1 MKNKEFT
8 SREWFR
14 ISNESDESI
23 TIDIDGY
30 IGWDEKASWDDV
42 KKKLIDVATKA
53 QKKLI
58 VNIHSLGGFIDDG
71 LMIHDALRMTKAKVT
86 TRAYSMIAS
95 AATVIA
101 QAGDVRQM
109 SSNALY
115 LIHKASMIAWG
126 NSNQI
131 AVVLQDLNTIDE
143 RIMELY
149 AKRSK
154 VDKKAIQDL
163 MEENNGTGKWIDAE
177 EALKYGLIDEILEP
191 SKAVAMI
198 DSETI
203 KKYNLP
209 QIPKEMMEKI
219 QSENE
224 ISEPKKGIL
233 KKIIDFFGSLGIK
246 VENDEPDP
254 QPIADNP
261 VIETPVAE
269 TANAD
274 PAPITDSIPEIP
286 LVESPIAEP
295 EKIENNIEVDIL
307 KIENVRLLKEVDDLK
322 ASLSEAQQ
330 KLAQAGAQSTKPGGI
345 IGREDPDLAV
355 SEDQKS
361 WNEDAEKLV
370 DMLTLRKLKNK
381 SNSKIPKE

>member
-1 MKNKEFT
+1 MKNKEVT
-8 SREWFR
+8 SREWLR
-14 ISNESDESI
+14 ISNESDEST

-30 IGWDEKASWDDV
+30 IGWDDAASWPDV

-58 VNIHSLGGFIDDG
+58 VNIHSLGGFLDDG

-86 TRAYSMIAS
+86 TRAYSFIAS

-126 NSNQI
+126 NSNQVAI
-131 AVVLQDLNTIDE
+131 ILQDLNTIDD
-143 RIMELY
+143 RIVELY

-154 VDKKAIQDL
+154 VDKKVIQDL
-163 MEENNGTGKWIDAE
+163 MEENNGTGKWIDAD
-177 EALKYGLIDEILEP
+177 EALQYGLIDEILEP

-198 DSETI
+198 DPDTI

-209 QIPKEMMEKI
+209 QIPKEMIEKM
-219 QSENE
+219 QSGIE
-224 ISEPKKGIL
+224 IPETKKGIKSRIL
-233 KKIIDFFGSLGIK
+233 DFFGSLGLN
-246 VENDEPDP
+246 VENDEPNPEPIVDDQAEVKTDKVEEKAEEKIEEKTEDKTEVKADD
-254 QPIADNP
+254 QPD
-261 VIETPVAE
+261 
-269 TANAD
+269 
-274 PAPITDSIPEIP
+274 
-286 LVESPIAEP
+286 
-295 EKIENNIEVDIL
+295 KIENNTEVDIL
-307 KIENVRLLKEVDDLK
+307 KLENVRLLKEVDDLK
-322 ASLSEAQQ
+322 VSLGEAQS
-330 KLAQAGAQSTKPGGI
+330 KLAQAGAQSTKTGGI
-345 IGREDPDLAV
+345 VGREDPDITV

-361 WNEDAEKLV
+361 WNADAEKLV

-381 SNSKIPKE
+381 SNSKNPQE